1 MVLLLLK
8 EIEDRSSTVMDWKQR
23 LQSARD
29 SGQRTLDHQTEIAIE
44 EHWPKI
50 QQLFVEKVGPAALAA
65 SHNDQVMETTFK
77 LVYALLPFPLHLA
90 IKEDAFVRFC
100 FTHRDRL
107 LPVDDGQAPI
117 AALI

>member
-1 MVLLLLK
+1 
-8 EIEDRSSTVMDWKQR
+8 MDWKQK
-23 LQSARD
+23 LQSVRE

-50 QQLFVEKVGPAALAA
+50 QQLFAEKVGPAALAA

-77 LVYALLPFPLHLA
+77 LVYAVLPFPLHLA

-107 LPVDDGQAPI
+107 LPVMDSGAVVSTMI
-117 AALI
+117 